1 MPQKPFCLR
10 HSTSVIRHLKSAPM
24 KTTIL
29 LCLVAVCLL
38 ARAAEKSFTLPPETA
53 TLKSGPGAELVT
65 SQCLLCHSAD
75 YISTQPRLTRAAWKA
90 EVIKMQQKYGAP
102 IMTNN
107 IDALTDYLARNYGR
121 DAQTNTPKAKQD
133 ISKPLWLFR

>member
-1 MPQKPFCLR
+1 MR
-10 HSTSVIRHLKSAPM
+10 TI
-24 KTTIL
+24 IL
-29 LCLVAVCLL
+29 LCFIAICFL
-38 ARAAEKSFTLPPETA
+38 ARAAEKSFTFPQETA

-75 YISTQPRLTRAAWKA
+75 YISTQPHLTRATWKA

-107 IDALTDYLARNYGR
+107 IDALVDYLAKNYGKE
-121 DAQTNTPKAKQD
+121 NPTPQP
-133 ISKPLWLFR
+133 KPK